1 MKDERRAKIQ
11 IAVADERTGED
22 GESMKRNTLIVVAI
36 VLALALIALV
46 VQMTRYQIVEVN
58 GRAYKLDRLT
68 GKTYRQTTVPDLGF
82 KEVPNMEK

>member
-1 MKDERRAKIQ
+1 MKHNVWIV
-11 IAVADERTGED
+11 IAG
-22 GESMKRNTLIVVAI
+22 LVVLAI
-36 VLALALIALV
+36 VALA

-82 KEVPNMEK
+82 KEVPNMAE

>member
-1 MKDERRAKIQ
+1 
-11 IAVADERTGED
+11 
-22 GESMKRNTLIVVAI
+22 MKRNMLIVIAV

-68 GKTYRQTTVPDLGF
+68 GKTYRQTTVPDWGF
-82 KEVPNMEK
+82 KEVPGIEN